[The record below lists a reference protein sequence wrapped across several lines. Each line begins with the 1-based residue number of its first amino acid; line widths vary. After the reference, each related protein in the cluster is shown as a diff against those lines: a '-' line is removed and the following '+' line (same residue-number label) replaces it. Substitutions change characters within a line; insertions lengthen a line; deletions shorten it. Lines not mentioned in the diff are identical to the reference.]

1 VEANI
6 RNRISHATHEKKKKK
21 KKKKWRVMEVKRLP

>member
-21 KKKKWRVMEVKRLP
+21 KKKWRVMEVKHLA

>member
-21 KKKKWRVMEVKRLP
+21 KKWRVMEVKRLP